1 MAIGIFGGTFDP
13 VHIGHLRTAL
23 ELRDYLGLDTLHLM
37 PCADPPHRETPMT
50 PAAQRLAMLELAIAG
65 EPGLVADDRELR
77 RGGLSYTVDTLVG
90 LRAERGAREP
100 LYLCIGMDSLATL
113 DTWHRWREL
122 TDHAHIVVAARP
134 GWNLP
139 GQGPVAE
146 WLASRRVYDVD
157 GLRAAPAGAVLV
169 VEMTLL
175 PVSATALRTDLAA
188 GRSIRYLTPDPVID
202 YINSHGLYRP
212 Q

>member
-37 PCADPPHRETPMT
+37 PCADPPHRDAPMT

-65 EPGLVADDRELR
+65 ESGLVADDRELR
-77 RGGLSYTVDTLVG
+77 RGGLSYTVDTLAG
-90 LRAERGAREP
+90 LRAECGAREP
-100 LYLCIGMDSLATL
+100 LYLCIGMDSLVTL
-113 DTWHRWREL
+113 DSWHRWREL

-139 GQGPVAE
+139 GQGAVAE
-146 WLASRRVYDVD
+146 WLASRRVREVEAL
-157 GLRAAPAGAVLV
+157 GTSPAGSVLV
-169 VEMTLL
+169 LEMTLL
-175 PVSATALRTDLAA
+175 PVSATALRADLAA
-188 GRSIRYLTPDPVID
+188 GRSIRYLTPDAVID